1 MNVQAIEKWNIWP
14 SEQHSTEYAQKR
26 IKSAKSSKLTPIMI
40 DETELFGCFQGS
52 SGKYQTYL
60 DYCPCGDF
68 HRSKLP
74 CKHIYRLAMELG
86 VFESDFKSD
95 SAAIPTPKKEREPLS
110 LTLDTV
116 ESLSLDAQHQLL
128 GLLRTFSSN
137 NRNLKVILNP
147 AIDELLS
154 SGLIIENGSRYF
166 SLSSG
171 KKDDLYHF
179 LIEHG
184 SNVKKGYKKSVLE
197 SICLSDYF
205 DEAKSKFGIN
215 TNLTVTIPTK
225 FDARNMHYF
234 LHRKLDSEYIYYG
247 DDYKA
252 VSCLEM
258 FLPDD
263 IVTLELSK
271 RGYLD

>member
-1 MNVQAIEKWNIWP
+1 MNVQAMEKWNIWP

-26 IKSAKSSKLTPIMI
+26 IKSAKSSKLTPIII
-40 DETELFGCFQGS
+40 DETELCGCFQGS

-171 KKDDLYHF
+171 KKDDLYNF
-179 LIEHG
+179 LIEHD
-184 SNVKKGYKKSVLE
+184 SNVKKGCKKL
-197 SICLSDYF
+197 
-205 DEAKSKFGIN
+205 
-215 TNLTVTIPTK
+215 
-225 FDARNMHYF
+225 
-234 LHRKLDSEYIYYG
+234 
-247 DDYKA
+247 
-252 VSCLEM
+252 
-258 FLPDD
+258 
-263 IVTLELSK
+263 
-271 RGYLD
+271 